1 MWSSRQ
7 APLYASRFLM
17 GSGNERGAIAILL
30 KSTDELNDSPLGAKS
45 ASDGL
50 GAFVEKMHVFP
61 SKDKISPAMMEMVLK
76 LPCGVKSAAL
86 ILEFDKGFLHIDD
99 YPPDANL
106 GFDILSAAI
115 SLPNFHASIF
125 FPSNDSVRKS
135 PMLSKFQEKSHVLSY
150 TEVLVVPL
158 TTPDFS
164 MPYNVITIT
173 CTVFALYFL
182 SLINV
187 LRQRVGEAE
196 RFLESKSVLHSQTV
210 FNCFGLAPDLYF
222 FVPLFAASAKA
233 GRLSEMV
240 SRMSAKISGRSQES
254 PKSPSDSSPLMNSK
268 LILNAL
274 FVAALAVAWR
284 YIYLE

>member
-1 MWSSRQ
+1 
-7 APLYASRFLM
+7 
-17 GSGNERGAIAILL
+17 
-30 KSTDELNDSPLGAKS
+30 
-45 ASDGL
+45 
-50 GAFVEKMHVFP
+50 
-61 SKDKISPAMMEMVLK
+61 
-76 LPCGVKSAAL
+76 
-86 ILEFDKGFLHIDD
+86 LHIDD

-115 SLPNFHASIF
+115 SLPNFHASMF

-135 PMLSKFQEKSHVLSY
+135 PMLSKFQVIWSSRLSKCWTTIQVYLIDYGSVMQEKSHVLSY

-196 RFLESKSVLHSQTV
+196 RFLESKGNLCLLDWVCC
-210 FNCFGLAPDLYF
+210 N
-222 FVPLFAASAKA
+222 
-233 GRLSEMV
+233 
-240 SRMSAKISGRSQES
+240 
-254 PKSPSDSSPLMNSK
+254 
-268 LILNAL
+268 
-274 FVAALAVAWR
+274 
-284 YIYLE
+284 